1 MIDDLRERISILVE
15 NMEPD
20 EAQKEYDKRVKI
32 IERILDEQPTRTND
46 CKDRSVAA

>member
-1 MIDDLRERISILVE
+1 MIDDLRERIAILVE
-15 NMEPD
+15 NLEPA

-46 CKDRSVAA
+46 CKDRGVA